1 MRRIPMPITKNEFN
15 KILDEYVSTRDVTIY
30 VVEDHCDWGL
40 EKLSLAD
47 FFMYTKDREM
57 EQFPR
62 QYRAF
67 QSETEARAYLTHME
81 ETYHG

>member
-1 MRRIPMPITKNEFN
+1 MPITKNEFN

-47 FFMYTKDREM
+47 FFMYT
-57 EQFPR
+57 
-62 QYRAF
+62 
-67 QSETEARAYLTHME
+67 S
-81 ETYHG
+81 GS